1 MPDKRG
7 GVAREE
13 VSEMKTHTVAE
24 NNRWW
29 ESLMNLLQRCPG
41 FDGTDY
47 DGKLSK
53 EEREIIAELKECNAE
68 YRVLKNEP

>member
-1 MPDKRG
+1 MR
-7 GVAREE
+7 
-13 VSEMKTHTVAE
+13 TNTIAE

-47 DGKLSK
+47 DGKHSK
-53 EEREIIAELKECNAE
+53 EELEILQELKECNRE
-68 YRVLKNEP
+68 YQILKGE